1 MKSARRKNILR
12 GIRQSLN
19 RFISIL
25 FIVALGAGF
34 LAGLS
39 ATSPDMFEN
48 ADKYMD
54 EYRMYDID
62 VKATL
67 GLTDSDV
74 DAIAQVDGVALVQP
88 ARVLDMVL
96 VDEHDNELTTRV
108 FALLDNDGATDL
120 NQFELKEGR
129 LPETIDECVIQS
141 SAGRYTLNAPQ
152 IGDTLTLAESSN
164 DSASEYAS
172 SNTLRVVGIV
182 ESPMCISVEREPSTA
197 GTGSVALQAFVR
209 NEFLTMDFYTDCYLL
224 VQDAAQLDTFSDEY
238 TTLIDDMTAKLET
251 LGDKRASLRADELR
265 EQGKQKIDSAQAFM
279 NSFESVIGTRTELAE
294 DAAMRAKQTAA
305 AAALIN
311 SNPEL
316 AQKFVA
322 TAKAVSDALSSA
334 SDDKENAQAR

>member
-129 LPETIDECVIQS
+129 LPEAIDECVIQS
-141 SAGRYTLNAPQ
+141 SAGRY
-152 IGDTLTLAESSN
+152 
-164 DSASEYAS
+164 SARRCS
-172 SNTLRVVGIV
+172 
-182 ESPMCISVEREPSTA
+182 
-197 GTGSVALQAFVR
+197 
-209 NEFLTMDFYTDCYLL
+209 
-224 VQDAAQLDTFSDEY
+224 
-238 TTLIDDMTAKLET
+238 
-251 LGDKRASLRADELR
+251 
-265 EQGKQKIDSAQAFM
+265 
-279 NSFESVIGTRTELAE
+279 
-294 DAAMRAKQTAA
+294 
-305 AAALIN
+305 
-311 SNPEL
+311 
-316 AQKFVA
+316 
-322 TAKAVSDALSSA
+322 
-334 SDDKENAQAR
+334 

>member
-67 GLTDSDV
+67 GLNDSDV
-74 DAIAQVDGVALVQP
+74 DAIAQIDGVALVQP

-96 VDEHDNELTTRV
+96 VDEHNNEMTTRV

-120 NQFELKEGR
+120 NRFELKEGR
-129 LPETIDECVIQS
+129 LPEAIDECVIQS

-182 ESPMCISVEREPSTA
+182 AVE
-197 GTGSVALQAFVR
+197 GW
-209 NEFLTMDFYTDCYLL
+209 
-224 VQDAAQLDTFSDEY
+224 
-238 TTLIDDMTAKLET
+238 
-251 LGDKRASLRADELR
+251 
-265 EQGKQKIDSAQAFM
+265 QGRYSGRLCKI
-279 NSFESVIGTRTELAE
+279 V
-294 DAAMRAKQTAA
+294 
-305 AAALIN
+305 
-311 SNPEL
+311 
-316 AQKFVA
+316 
-322 TAKAVSDALSSA
+322 
-334 SDDKENAQAR
+334 

>member
-74 DAIAQVDGVALVQP
+74 DAIAQVDGVTLVQP
-88 ARVLDMVL
+88 ARVHDMVL

-120 NQFELKEGR
+120 NQFELK
-129 LPETIDECVIQS
+129 
-141 SAGRYTLNAPQ
+141 
-152 IGDTLTLAESSN
+152 
-164 DSASEYAS
+164 
-172 SNTLRVVGIV
+172 
-182 ESPMCISVEREPSTA
+182 
-197 GTGSVALQAFVR
+197 
-209 NEFLTMDFYTDCYLL
+209 
-224 VQDAAQLDTFSDEY
+224 
-238 TTLIDDMTAKLET
+238 
-251 LGDKRASLRADELR
+251 
-265 EQGKQKIDSAQAFM
+265 
-279 NSFESVIGTRTELAE
+279 
-294 DAAMRAKQTAA
+294 
-305 AAALIN
+305 
-311 SNPEL
+311 
-316 AQKFVA
+316 
-322 TAKAVSDALSSA
+322 
-334 SDDKENAQAR
+334 